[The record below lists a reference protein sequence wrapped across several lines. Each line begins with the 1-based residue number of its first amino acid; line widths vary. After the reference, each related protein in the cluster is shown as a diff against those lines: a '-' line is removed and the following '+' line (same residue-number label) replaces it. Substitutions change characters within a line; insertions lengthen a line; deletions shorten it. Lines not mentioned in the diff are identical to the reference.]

1 MLTSVAAETGTSELA
16 PNSSIT
22 VEEITMALETIA
34 GVARATWRLSRVAI
48 AARVGAVAKGD
59 IKLCVAVGGHEWRD
73 IITAAEFTI
82 SSIKSNATFL
92 KSALE
97 LMRAAVARREGST

>member
-1 MLTSVAAETGTSELA
+1 
-16 PNSSIT
+16 
-22 VEEITMALETIA
+22 MALETIA